1 MRGKQMNKIMKS
13 IMLGGLTASI
23 LASAGASVSVEA
35 AEVNYFSDLESAQ
48 NVTGAKLSIL
58 PMGQGATNNKVLGGA
73 YTIKQVKAFNPLGE
87 LVDVEGT
94 EEYVAIDGVNPETG
108 EYEAHPSIVTFT
120 GEGIYEYQNTE
131 RVPGYYLD
139 QKVYT
144 VEIPGTGNFDFSG
157 TEAEGFANNNGMD
170 WVDFIP
176 GISSNDG
183 TNVFTFPKLNLVT
196 GEIRFT
202 KTDPQGTPLAGAQF
216 KLEQLTDVRVSNTDE
231 YIVREVITDDSGIV
245 LFTDLPEGTYR
256 VTELTAPENF
266 AQAMTPQVFSVGVD
280 ETGLNQVTEEITE
293 FYDDLI
299 NEENNFINFKEIT
312 VNTKL
317 STNYGDRNI
326 YSANGSLGVVHTV
339 DLPENI
345 NTYEYFNINATLP
358 EEFYLNIPEGAFQ
371 IMTDT
376 GVEVNYIQEQMGQ
389 EMKIKFTPLELQ
401 TLTGAKTL
409 QIFYPIE
416 VNKTNVKPEMTSQFE
431 YDVQWSNAR
440 GAISN
445 EKRFATVVY
454 KEGIIDMVVSD
465 GNVGT
470 AVAGAEFQLYALDV
484 FLTATQDPDTY
495 EGDSIY
501 EDGQFYTP
509 ATNPITGENYRGVS
523 DSGGNLTFRNL
534 PFGEYKVVQ
543 TVTPTG
549 YRQNKTTMDVAVDD
563 TELSREDDLGNI
575 EHDIVTVN
583 VQNYKGAEIFPG
595 TGTNGNILTITI
607 ATAMVVGAVGIGYK
621 KKREGAEQQ

>member
-23 LASAGASVSVEA
+23 LASAGASLSVDA

-139 QKVYT
+139 QRVYT

-157 TEAEGFANNNGMD
+157 TEAEGYANNNGMD

-183 TNVFTFPKLNLVT
+183 TNVFTFPKLGLVT

-216 KLEQLTDVRVSNTDE
+216 KLEQLTDVRVSNMDE
-231 YIVREVITDDSGIV
+231 YIVREVITDDSGDV
-245 LFTDLPEGTYR
+245 LFSDLPEGTYR

-266 AQAMTPQVFSVGVD
+266 AQAMSPQVFSVGVD
-280 ETGLNQVTEEITE
+280 ETGLKQVTEEITE

-299 NEENNFINFKEIT
+299 NEEKNFINFKEIT

-317 STNYGDRNI
+317 STNYGERNI
-326 YSANGSLGVVHTV
+326 YSSNGSLGVVHTV

-345 NTYEYFNINATLP
+345 STYEYFNINATLP
-358 EEFYLNIPEGAFQ
+358 EEFYLDIPEGAFQ

-401 TLTGAKTL
+401 TLLGAKTL

-416 VNKTNVKPEMTSQFE
+416 VNKTYLKPEMTSQFE

-495 EGDSIY
+495 EGDSFY

-523 DSGGNLTFRNL
+523 DSNGNLTFRNL

-563 TELSREDDLGNI
+563 TELSREDELGNI

-583 VQNYKGAEIFPG
+583 VKNYKGAEIFPG

>member
-1 MRGKQMNKIMKS
+1 MNKIMKS

-23 LASAGASVSVEA
+23 LASAGASLSVDA

-183 TNVFTFPKLNLVT
+183 TNVFTFPKLGLVT

-216 KLEQLTDVRVSNTDE
+216 KLEQLTDVRVSNMDE

-280 ETGLNQVTEEITE
+280 ETGLKQVTEEITE

-299 NEENNFINFKEIT
+299 NEEKNFINFKEIT

-317 STNYGDRNI
+317 STNYGERNI

-389 EMKIKFTPLELQ
+389 GMQIKFTPLELQ

-495 EGDSIY
+495 EGDSFY

-523 DSGGNLTFRNL
+523 DSSGNLTFRNL

-583 VQNYKGAEIFPG
+583 VKNYKGAEILPG

>member
-1 MRGKQMNKIMKS
+1 MNKTIKS
-13 IMLGGLTASI
+13 MMLGSLAATV
-23 LASAGASVSVEA
+23 LASAGASLSVEA

-94 EEYVAIDGVNPETG
+94 EQYVAIDGVNPETG
-108 EYEAHPSIVTFT
+108 EFEAHPSTVTFT

-139 QKVYT
+139 QRVYT

-183 TNVFTFPKLNLVT
+183 TNVYTFPKLGLVT

-202 KTDPQGTPLAGAQF
+202 KTDPQGNPLAGAQF
-216 KLEQLTDVRVSNTDE
+216 KLEQLTDVRVSNMDE

-299 NEENNFINFKEIT
+299 NEEKNFINFKEIT
-312 VNTKL
+312 VNTQL

-345 NTYEYFNINATLP
+345 STYEYFNINATLP
-358 EEFYLNIPEGAFQ
+358 EEFYLDIPEGAFQ

-389 EMKIKFTPLELQ
+389 GMQIKFTPLELQ

-445 EKRFATVVY
+445 EKRFATIVY

-470 AVAGAEFQLYALDV
+470 AVEGAEFQLYALDV

-509 ATNPITGENYRGVS
+509 ATNPITGENYHGVS
-523 DSGGNLTFRNL
+523 DSNGNLTFRNL